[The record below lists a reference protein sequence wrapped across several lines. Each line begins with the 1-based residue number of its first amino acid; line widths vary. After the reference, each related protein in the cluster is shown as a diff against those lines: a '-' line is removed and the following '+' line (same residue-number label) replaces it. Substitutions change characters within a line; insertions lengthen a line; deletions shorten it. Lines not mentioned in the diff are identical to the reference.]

1 VTWYLYYST
10 NFHYKINI
18 MYLKYFEKNV
28 MGAVMYIL
36 FNLLIGGILV
46 CISVYGH
53 YKLKKYLENK

>member
-1 VTWYLYYST
+1 
-10 NFHYKINI
+10 